1 MRTRLPCMNEQ
12 ALPVGWVV
20 KSIFLRQG
28 PSTPS
33 FEIFD
38 VTYPDPADAVEGV
51 RRVCGDDRHRII
63 EVAEELVAT
72 DLGQIVPDQ
81 TDLPPQPSRAHLSFC
96 KAVQMHKNG
105 VGVFLREIDLRHALV
120 LRDHSFHQLCLQ
132 FSRSKAGVD
141 IAHGWRQLEW
151 TVTDS
156 ANSMASTAIFLEKR
170 LTSGELLRV
179 GGAKH
184 DRRGEKSR
192 CQQSK
197 SPHHP

>member
-72 DLGQIVPDQ
+72 DLGQIVPDPNAPAAAAVKGSSIFLQ
-81 TDLPPQPSRAHLSFC
+81 GCTNTQEWRGRLPPRNRFAACSCAARPFLPSTLPAILSEQSGRRHRAWV
-96 KAVQMHKNG
+96 AP
-105 VGVFLREIDLRHALV
+105 A
-120 LRDHSFHQLCLQ
+120 
-132 FSRSKAGVD
+132 
-141 IAHGWRQLEW
+141 
-151 TVTDS
+151 
-156 ANSMASTAIFLEKR
+156 
-170 LTSGELLRV
+170 
-179 GGAKH
+179 
-184 DRRGEKSR
+184 
-192 CQQSK
+192 
-197 SPHHP
+197 